1 MNILENPFCV
11 LGVSIRDNRKQIVEV
26 AEEKSFLDDSE
37 AVREAR
43 SVLTNPRR
51 RLAAEIRWF
60 PGLGDK
66 KVKELVNFLQKVNR
80 GELLL
85 KNSFTG
91 FKSLAQL
98 NFAVHIFGLRK
109 FDHASE
115 IEELILEV
123 CGCLASMS
131 IERIRSII
139 NKDRLASEFP
149 QVEENEIKHEMN
161 DYCADILAVIERKLS
176 ALPQDEYL
184 KLIEKFAVEY
194 SDEGGKYYESFLLDG
209 LISSYE
215 LKISPHL
222 EELTGTI
229 IDAIYNFKIASY
241 LKEWRKLVRPLV
253 MVAKS
258 RGIEN
263 DRIRN
268 QAEEIFVAIR
278 EKAVKLHNKHH
289 KTKEAL
295 NLILLLK
302 EPLADIS
309 SRISEMISSDIREL
323 ESLERKRQEAE
334 NEYEKYKAS
343 LYYETEL
350 GLIFQDKLI
359 ISADGISWKGVN
371 TPLDEVYGMKWG
383 GTRRYVNGMYMRTDY
398 KITVQAPYIT
408 INLAPNE
415 EKYNEIVQRLWRAL
429 AGPISERILKQ
440 LQSGELLFFGSIK
453 VKDNGVYLKKSGW
466 FSFDVKF
473 FTWNKPL
480 ITYSDNGM
488 FIISDTKD
496 NNYLASASYINDMNT
511 HILEAILRRHGEI
524 YPRPQR
530 LSTLLEA
537 R

>member
-149 QVEENEIKHEMN
+149 QVEEIEIKHEMN

-241 LKEWRKLVRPLV
+241 LKEWRK
-253 MVAKS
+253 
-258 RGIEN
+258 
-263 DRIRN
+263 
-268 QAEEIFVAIR
+268 
-278 EKAVKLHNKHH
+278 
-289 KTKEAL
+289 
-295 NLILLLK
+295 
-302 EPLADIS
+302 
-309 SRISEMISSDIREL
+309 
-323 ESLERKRQEAE
+323 
-334 NEYEKYKAS
+334 
-343 LYYETEL
+343 
-350 GLIFQDKLI
+350 
-359 ISADGISWKGVN
+359 
-371 TPLDEVYGMKWG
+371 
-383 GTRRYVNGMYMRTDY
+383 
-398 KITVQAPYIT
+398 
-408 INLAPNE
+408 
-415 EKYNEIVQRLWRAL
+415 
-429 AGPISERILKQ
+429 
-440 LQSGELLFFGSIK
+440 
-453 VKDNGVYLKKSGW
+453 
-466 FSFDVKF
+466 
-473 FTWNKPL
+473 
-480 ITYSDNGM
+480 
-488 FIISDTKD
+488 
-496 NNYLASASYINDMNT
+496 
-511 HILEAILRRHGEI
+511 
-524 YPRPQR
+524 
-530 LSTLLEA
+530 
-537 R
+537 